1 MKWIIWTV
9 GGVLAALW
17 TGALALTAA
26 VVDWTAQALH
36 QAGSGAT
43 PVASLPPELPAWL
56 SAWMEPGTWAT
67 EVQTI
72 QRTLQA
78 LQSVLPA
85 AGIVAGW
92 LEPLVWALWG
102 LGMLALLVVAAGSHW
117 WVARRGAAA
126 GVPA

>member
-17 TGALALTAA
+17 TGVLALTAA
-26 VVDWTAQALH
+26 VVDWTAQALQ

-43 PVASLPPELPAWL
+43 PVASLPLELPTWLPAWI
-56 SAWMEPGTWAT
+56 EPATWTTA
-67 EVQTI
+67 VQAI
-72 QRTLQA
+72 QPTLQA

-85 AGIVAGW
+85 AGTVAGW

-102 LGMLALLVVAAGSHW
+102 LGMLALLVIAAGSHW

-126 GVPA
+126 GASA

>member
-9 GGVLAALW
+9 GGVLATFW

-26 VVDWTAQALH
+26 VVDWTAQALQ
-36 QAGSGAT
+36 QAGPVAN
-43 PVASLPPELPAWL
+43 PVASLPPELPTWA
-56 SAWMEPGTWAT
+56 SAWIEPGTWAT
-67 EVQTI
+67 AVQAI
-72 QRTLQA
+72 QHTLQA
-78 LQSVLPA
+78 LQSMLPA
-85 AGIVAGW
+85 AGTVTGW

-102 LGMLALLVVAAGSHW
+102 LGMLALLAVSAGSHW